1 MRSYA
6 RFNRGLV
13 DQYYKWMIAM
23 HYAKVTKRVY
33 LKALHQYL
41 NFMGE
46 RSLARADHTDIRLFI
61 ADASENGATLDAVYR
76 NLGILRQFYDFLN
89 LGGVVDYVAPRFVRL
104 RRPWRGRPGTLTE
117 AQIKRLISVTQ
128 TPRERALVEFFYS
141 SGCRLSEALH
151 LKIENVD
158 LVARQ
163 ARVRGKLGKVR
174 LVLLA
179 ESAAQAVRAYI
190 GERDSGYLFEAD
202 YRPQKGHLGGYD
214 GQWKSKWIQLRKR
227 DGKSA
232 QQTKILGSIARMS
245 YEEAKQKH
253 EALMATRN
261 LSLPKRTRPLSKVVV
276 QHLVASIARRA
287 GLRNFTPHTFR
298 RTFATHLHENGAN
311 LEVIRAL
318 LGHVWIQTTLR
329 YARIGPDGLSKNFE
343 KCHPLGNRH
352 EITSNSRHFDPTN
365 TSDYEPY
372 FLRRAREECAAAT
385 LVPAAASCFRY
396 PWAGSHRLPTK
407 DAERF

>member
-33 LKALHQYL
+33 LKALHRYL

-76 NLGILRQFYDFLN
+76 HLGILRQFYDFLN

-179 ESAAQAVRAYI
+179 ESAAQAIRAYI
-190 GERDSGYLFEAD
+190 GERGSGYLFEAD

-214 GQWKSKWIQLRKR
+214 GQWKSKWLQLRKR
-227 DGKSA
+227 DGKRA

-245 YEEAKQKH
+245 YEEARQKH

-276 QHLVASIARRA
+276 QHLIASIARRA
-287 GLRNFTPHTFR
+287 GLRNVTPHTFR

-318 LGHVWIQTTLR
+318 LGHVWIQTTLH

-352 EITSNSRHFDPTN
+352 DITSN
-365 TSDYEPY
+365 
-372 FLRRAREECAAAT
+372 
-385 LVPAAASCFRY
+385 
-396 PWAGSHRLPTK
+396 
-407 DAERF
+407 